1 MLTTALA
8 LLSLLFSAHLAEAS
22 PPPPRRGKGAPRIR
36 LQARQDDLPI
46 LDLPPYQQVKA
57 SSYDATRDV
66 ALLPD
71 LPHIAARP
79 SGPARASPG
88 PIHVFKNIPF
98 AAPPSANATNLP
110 VMHWIYGGACG
121 LGGKAM
127 YAGKGLASVSN
138 DSVIH
143 VASNHRVGACG
154 WLAGTTMEQD
164 GLRDARAAL
173 SWTQQSIG
181 LLGDVG
187 GGGGGGGGG
196 AGSLLHLL
204 AALDFSRDRGG
215 GLEQQTQQ
223 FLGDA
228 GWAGRGV
235 ACLRQESPQALM
247 AASAVLSHHHL
258 YGHELHGTGLAP
270 ALLLPDPRA
279 SSPRSSTGRTRG
291 A

>member
-46 LDLPPYQQVKA
+46 LDLPPYQQAKA
-57 SSYDATRDV
+57 SSFDATRD
-66 ALLPD
+66 
-71 LPHIAARP
+71 
-79 SGPARASPG
+79 
-88 PIHVFKNIPF
+88 NIPF

-187 GGGGGGGGG
+187 GESGG

-235 ACLRQESPQALM
+235 ACLRQESPQALR

-270 ALLLPDPRA
+270 TLLLPDPRA